1 MVLREFNK
9 LMTEYLLFVGATI
22 FIATAL
28 VVFTQYK
35 TGKSIKKGAR
45 DGILF
50 FLLFGVVVGSL
61 TLCSEVEAT
70 ELEWFAY
77 GEIYLG
83 LDVTSDSP
91 SPFCEP
97 SSGFNNGSHDR
108 LTSNGGVRGNIIRY
122 GAFQLNGKFTHHS
135 GATCDDEPTYNAI
148 GVEAVLTLW

>member
-1 MVLREFNK
+1 MN
-9 LMTEYLLFVGATI
+9 EYLIFAITI
-22 FIATAL
+22 IAISLGLITY
-28 VVFTQYK
+28 VQWK
-35 TGKSIKKGAR
+35 DKKKIKKGAME
-45 DGILF
+45 GIKLFVLFGLVVGLLF
-50 FLLFGVVVGSL
+50 F
-61 TLCSEVEAT
+61 CSESKAEELNLKVEY
-70 ELEWFAY
+70 FAF
-77 GEIYLG
+77 GEVYLG
-83 LDVTSDSP
+83 LDYTTVSP